1 MAAQQTPAQSRV
13 IDPILTEIARGYGRP
28 TARVAN
34 ILFPI
39 VQVTARG
46 GTILSFGPDS
56 FRLVNSARAPG
67 ANTKRV
73 QLGYTSGKYSLVDH
87 RLEGEVPVEPDEEA
101 QNVPGIDLGEMAVN
115 TVQDMMSN
123 EREKQA
129 ADLALDPNNYA
140 ASNKETLSG
149 DDQWT
154 DPDSDP
160 FTAINHARN
169 VIRSK
174 VGRKPNVLEVGPS
187 VLTALRSH
195 PKILDRLS
203 TAADRPPATIEQ
215 LQRLLEIEQIVEG
228 EATFYDGSNFVDMWG
243 NDAVLAY
250 TTKASVQQRG
260 APNFGYTYQLAGRP
274 DVEEPYFEKNTQTW
288 YYPVSDAYQPVL
300 VGATAGFLFKN
311 AAAPSV

>member
-1 MAAQQTPAQSRV
+1 MAQQTPAQARV

-39 VQVTARG
+39 VQVNARG

-67 ANTKRV
+67 ANTKRIK
-73 QLGYTSGKYSLVDH
+73 LGYESGKFALVDH
-87 RLEGEVPVEPDEEA
+87 RLEGEVHLELDEEA
-101 QNVPGIDLGEMAVN
+101 QAVPGIDQGEMAVN
-115 TVQDMMSN
+115 MVQDVMSN
-123 EREKQA
+123 EREKLA
-129 ADLALDPNNYA
+129 ADLALDPNNYSA
-140 ASNKETLSG
+140 DNKETLTG

-160 FTAINHARN
+160 FAAINHARN

-187 VLTALRSH
+187 VLSALRTH

-215 LQRLLEIEQIVEG
+215 LQRLLEIETIVEG
-228 EATFYDGSNFVDMWG
+228 EATYFDGSKFVDMWG

-260 APNFGYTYQLAGRP
+260 APNYGYTYQLAGRP
-274 DVEEPYFEKNTQTW
+274 DVEEPYFERNTQTW
-288 YYPVSDAYQPVL
+288 YYPVNDAYAPVL
-300 VGATAGFLFKN
+300 VGAAAGFLFKN
-311 AAAPSV
+311 AAVPSL